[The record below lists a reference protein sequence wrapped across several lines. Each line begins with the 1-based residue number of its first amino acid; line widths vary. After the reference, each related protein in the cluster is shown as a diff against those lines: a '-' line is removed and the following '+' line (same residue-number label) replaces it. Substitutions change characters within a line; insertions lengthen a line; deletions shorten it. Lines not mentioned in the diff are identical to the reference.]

1 MHPKLMGPQYL
12 ETLRGEPT
20 FEYKYNPKQI
30 KCLGANAQ
38 NRSKTPYVLFSSRQH
53 QWEQDWGAAMPRISI
68 TATADSAAAICP
80 SQNEKDDA
88 VNDDLYLADLEPQEK
103 PPKCPWT
110 NQPPPGA
117 YDPFKDTKSTKAN
130 HLGLDSWT
138 LAAVVNRAPTP
149 KDGVGPACYT
159 LKAPMDRELEDLK
172 KRCRTFDSLCEKRLA
187 PFKHGYF
194 VREKMEHPLTE
205 NATMPSFVEIIQSE
219 RNKKKGMFSKT
230 DRFPK
235 KYGERC
241 CLNAPGYN
249 IDKDTPFT
257 GPGRYDPYKY
267 EMKQTHRYS
276 GLAKATG
283 RTTNLDKEK
292 NWAILCVPR
301 LMSEPEKF
309 RILAKTYVEENS
321 LWSSTD
327 CASGN
332 GFSSP
337 LSVLGWQN
345 DSFISKIRE
354 KIINSSQPFKN
365 CPCCSDA
372 GLRGYSWIDPN
383 KMTLFSPSLLC
394 GEKSD

>member
-1 MHPKLMGPQYL
+1 MGPQYL

-68 TATADSAAAICP
+68 TATADAAAAICP
-80 SQNEKDDA
+80 SLNEKDDA
-88 VNDDLYLADLEPQEK
+88 TNDDLYLADLEPQEK
-103 PPKCPWT
+103 PPKCPWLPPCGAAFGTKSERMKERKKTRLRDFT

-117 YDPFKDTKSTKAN
+117 YDPFKDTKATKTN

-138 LAAVVNRAPTP
+138 LAAVVNRTPTP

-159 LKAPMDRELEDLK
+159 LKAPMDQELEDLK
-172 KRCRTFDSLCEKRLA
+172 KRCRPFDSLCEERLA

-194 VREKMEHPLTE
+194 VRERVEHPLTE
-205 NATMPSFVEIIQSE
+205 NATMPSFVEIMQSE

-249 IDKDTPFT
+249 IDKDIKTDPGQYKNEAPQWKRCELKSGKAPPGPQFGSTMTQREYNMLIGNVTPFT

-267 EMKQTHRYS
+267 ETKPTHRYS

-283 RTTNLDKEK
+283 RTTDFDKEK
-292 NWAILCVPR
+292 NWADRLCPTKAT
-301 LMSEPEKF
+301 EK
-309 RILAKTYVEENS
+309 
-321 LWSSTD
+321 
-327 CASGN
+327 
-332 GFSSP
+332 
-337 LSVLGWQN
+337 
-345 DSFISKIRE
+345 RE
-354 KIINSSQPFKN
+354 
-365 CPCCSDA
+365 
-372 GLRGYSWIDPN
+372 
-383 KMTLFSPSLLC
+383 C
-394 GEKSD
+394 GECNKVFVGSHVKLR